1 MVYIQVIVLV
11 CVYFAFYKFEQE
23 DAFSNDFVLHHRVP
37 FHRVRAAVDSTS
49 VDASVPPS
57 ASSEDP
63 ASGSD
68 SSQSPQTDDAATDG
82 ASESQDSDASLAEE
96 MAAGIH
102 IVDFES
108 D

>member
-1 MVYIQVIVLV
+1 VFISPFTNSSKKMRLATILFCTIVCLFIV
-11 CVYFAFYKFEQE
+11 SVKSDE
-23 DAFSNDFVLHHRVP
+23 
-37 FHRVRAAVDSTS
+37 AAVDSTS